1 MDATAAT
8 TPPDRRAFLGYFAS
22 VGLGSTLLPGVLW
35 ARVAEGAEVTA
46 ASVAAAA
53 EIAGLEFDEQEKASL
68 VEGLKR
74 QLAQIEALHKVPL
87 PNEVAPAIHFDPR
100 VPGTASAALG
110 AARAAGPTA
119 GGRMTRAR

>member
-1 MDATAAT
+1 M
-8 TPPDRRAFLGYFAS
+8 GYFAA

-35 ARVAEGAEVTA
+35 ARVADGAEVTA

-53 EIAGLEFDEQEKASL
+53 EIAGLEFDEQERASL

-87 PNEVAPAIHFDPR
+87 ANEVAPAIHFDPR

-110 AARAAGPTA
+110 TRRAGAARARRSA
-119 GGRMTRAR
+119 